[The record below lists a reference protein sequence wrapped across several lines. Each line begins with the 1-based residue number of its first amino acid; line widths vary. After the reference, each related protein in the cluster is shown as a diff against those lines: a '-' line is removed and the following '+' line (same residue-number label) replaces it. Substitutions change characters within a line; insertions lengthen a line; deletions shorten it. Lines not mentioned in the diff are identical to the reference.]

1 LISSLHY
8 ISPKDSA
15 IVETSWLDNKLVF
28 QDESFAQLATD
39 LERRYGVAIR
49 FSNTSIRDLKFTGVF
64 EKETIDEV
72 LKALQLTEKFNYKT
86 EGNNITI
93 F

>member
-1 LISSLHY
+1 
-8 ISPKDSA
+8 
-15 IVETSWLDNKLVF
+15 
-28 QDESFAQLATD
+28 
-39 LERRYGVAIR
+39 
-49 FSNTSIRDLKFTGVF
+49 VF

-72 LKALQLTEKFNYKT
+72 LKALKLTEKFNYKI